1 MQKPHILQRLRGAY
15 SGAMAGFAL
24 HDKLNPP
31 TGHVKYE
38 VRRAGKLIERV
49 DEKNLIVVASQAI
62 HSQLLGGAFAGNNV
76 AKFGVGTNLTPPV
89 FGNTSLTAQYTNAI
103 AGVSYP
109 NGVTGDGVQFAFG
122 LGSSDSAAY
131 GMQIG
136 EFGLLT
142 PTGLLY
148 ARKTRTTPLN
158 FENDIS
164 LVGTW
169 TITF

>member
-1 MQKPHILQRLRGAY
+1 MQMHIIERLLRACAGA
-15 SGAMAGFAL
+15 AAGFAL
-24 HDKLNPP
+24 HDQLNKP

-49 DEKNLIVVASQAI
+49 DEHNLIVISSQPI
-62 HSQLLGGAFAGNNV
+62 HSQLLGGNFTGNNV

-89 FGNTSLTAQYTNAI
+89 FGNTSLTGQYTNAI
-103 AGVSYP
+103 QGVSYP
-109 NGVTGDGVQFAFG
+109 NGANGDGVQFAFG
-122 LGSSDSAAY
+122 LGNADAAAY
-131 GMQIG
+131 GMAIG

-158 FENDIS
+158 FASDIS
-164 LVGTW
+164 LQGTW